1 MNQLYKQHT
10 FYNLI
15 NIIIYTV
22 EPPFN
27 GHPEGTNKRLLNRVY
42 WLLNRGAYVIKLI
55 SIIFSRNTLF

>member
-15 NIIIYTV
+15 NIYTV

-27 GHPEGTNKRLLNRVY
+27 GHPQGTNKWLLNRVN

-55 SIIFSRNTLF
+55 SKIFSRNTLF